1 MKKMLLILVGFV
13 MAAVDAGIGFDTF
26 VDDGEGNITFD
37 VRVETDA
44 DIAGFEIDLISN
56 GMMELNGSS
65 AASGGLA
72 GDNGFMMS
80 TNATKVIGFSLT
92 GSVVP
97 AGSEGVLFSVSAT
110 YDPNNNGQQA
120 VITALEEGSGGSRLL
135 FAGSGGT
142 SLDCTFWDR
151 NWIIGTGA
159 DDLGVDG
166 IVNKFELNDNYP
178 NPFNPSTSISFSL
191 ANYGEVSLI
200 IFDALGREVDELVS
214 GIYTPGSYNVMWNG
228 TDSNG
233 NEMSSGMYFYRL
245 NAGEFTQTK
254 KMLFMK

>member
-1 MKKMLLILVGFV
+1 MKRFIAICYLLSNIFATSVELS
-13 MAAVDAGIGFDTF
+13 INHETF
-26 VDDGEGNITFD
+26 FDDGAGNIAFD

-44 DIAGFEIDLISN
+44 DIAGFEIDLLSDGIFEIT
-56 GMMELNGSS
+56 G
-65 AASGGLA
+65 ASGGLA
-72 GDNGFMMS
+72 GDNGLMMS
-80 TNATKVIGFSLT
+80 TSATKVIGFSLT

-110 YDPNNNGQQA
+110 YDPNNNGQQT

-200 IFDALGREVDELVS
+200 IFDALGREVDKLVS